1 MHRLAYSLLVGPLN
15 ADQHLHKACGGAGC
29 VRPSGG
35 HWGLSRRHVPGPRS
49 DLPRGVRYEGT
60 DKRGMDVW
68 RISVYLGRDQ
78 RRKRVEQRVR
88 VHGTLEQALRKRDQL
103 LARLG
108 EERRKLATG
117 VRGKT
122 MAELLD
128 RYFAVWQ
135 KTPRKGYLPAKITIY
150 HRHLLIEQL
159 IKPALGHRLPC
170 QVLPG
175 HLADWYDELAE
186 NGYITPNAVEESVA
200 KGRCAQCGSEVE
212 AVAQRRRRTARAN
225 CPTAACGAEVVCR
238 MTGER
243 RQRTGFKQ
251 HPPLS
256 ASTLADVHA
265 VLRGAFRF
273 GVQRGWLAM
282 GENPMVFVEWR
293 TGQHIKQRPPTPEQV
308 RAALSAAEQHRD
320 PNLYPL
326 LTLLADTGARL
337 GEGLA
342 LRVSDLDVQ
351 ECGVRIE
358 TSVSDPPE
366 AFGGV
371 HVKDT
376 KTHTKRAIAVHRQ
389 TMLILL
395 RHVDRCRRL
404 AEQAGVQVAA
414 DPFVFP
420 SFQGHRWRIAPD
432 QPTRPT
438 KMSRSVSMFFSSLG
452 LEFTAKSLRAFMV
465 TNWRQARVPD
475 DVLRGRVGH
484 DEATPVTDRHYHY
497 REGIADR
504 QETDRLV
511 SRLLYARDD
520 GDDDSSAPDRS
531 VISLDAV
538 RARRR
543 LG

>member
-1 MHRLAYSLLVGPLN
+1 
-15 ADQHLHKACGGAGC
+15 
-29 VRPSGG
+29 
-35 HWGLSRRHVPGPRS
+35 
-49 DLPRGVRYEGT
+49 
-60 DKRGMDVW
+60 
-68 RISVYLGRDQ
+68 
-78 RRKRVEQRVR
+78 
-88 VHGTLEQALRKRDQL
+88 
-103 LARLG
+103 
-108 EERRKLATG
+108 
-117 VRGKT
+117 
-122 MAELLD
+122 
-128 RYFAVWQ
+128 
-135 KTPRKGYLPAKITIY
+135 
-150 HRHLLIEQL
+150 
-159 IKPALGHRLPC
+159 
-170 QVLPG
+170 
-175 HLADWYDELAE
+175 
-186 NGYITPNAVEESVA
+186 
-200 KGRCAQCGSEVE
+200 
-212 AVAQRRRRTARAN
+212 
-225 CPTAACGAEVVCR
+225 
-238 MTGER
+238 
-243 RQRTGFKQ
+243 
-251 HPPLS
+251 
-256 ASTLADVHA
+256 
-265 VLRGAFRF
+265 
-273 GVQRGWLAM
+273 
-282 GENPMVFVEWR
+282 
-293 TGQHIKQRPPTPEQV
+293 
-308 RAALSAAEQHRD
+308 
-320 PNLYPL
+320 
-326 LTLLADTGARL
+326 
-337 GEGLA
+337 LA

-475 DVLRGRVGH
+475 DVLLGRVGH